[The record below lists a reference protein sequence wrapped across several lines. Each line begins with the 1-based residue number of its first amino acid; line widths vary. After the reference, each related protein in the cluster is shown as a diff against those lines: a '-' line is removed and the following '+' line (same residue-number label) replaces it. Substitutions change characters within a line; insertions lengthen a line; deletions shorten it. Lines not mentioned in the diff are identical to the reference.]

1 LRAPSLDASREKPA
15 RRRFPKARLGIRGFE
30 APSFLR
36 RDFCATNTVYEMTR
50 LLARLADIAY
60 RRRGRMVLAWV
71 VALVVL
77 IGLGSSLAGEYN
89 ADYDTPGSES
99 EAASELT
106 EREFGGYTGQ
116 EIFVVWKDP
125 AGANSPAARESV
137 DAFLAEAKEI
147 DNVEAQTP
155 IRVSKDGT
163 IATTTLPLTVP
174 GWEVSKEDGEKLVEA
189 AEENSGGGLEI
200 KLGGDPIYR
209 AQEGASPEGIGFLG
223 GAIVLLIAFGSVVA
237 AGLPLAIALV
247 GLGISSGGLI
257 LLLANVVDVPDW
269 TTAVTGLIGIGVGI
283 DYSLLVLTRFRSAM
297 HAGKDRHDA
306 VVEAVTTAGRSV
318 IIAGCTVVI
327 AVLGLFLTGLPYM
340 YGVAI
345 SASLAVLVMMF
356 AAVTLLPALL
366 SYLGPRVDRLRIPFL
381 GRTLKAEG
389 DGESP
394 AARWSHAVQRRPWT
408 AAIVATAVLL
418 ALAAPALGMR
428 LGFPDAGND
437 PPDTMTRQSYDLIS
451 EGFGP
456 GTNGPLVIAAQ
467 LPGPEARADVERLAQ
482 QLRGEDGVAFVPPP
496 RFNEP
501 GNAAI
506 ITVIPTT
513 SPQDEATEDL
523 VKHLRETVV
532 PEALAG
538 SGVRAEVGGVT
549 AALEDQ
555 SEYIVD
561 RMPLFISGVVGLSF
575 LLLLIAFHSPLIS
588 LKAGIM
594 NLLSVSAAYGVMT
607 LVAQGGTLGQ
617 LIGIDHEV
625 PIAPF
630 MPVMMFAILFG
641 LSMDYEVFLI
651 SRIREEYLKDGDTR
665 RAVADGLAKTARV
678 ITAAA
683 AIMVVVFLAFLTTPE
698 VFLKLFGIGL
708 ASAIFLDAT
717 VVRMVLVPAVMQ
729 LLGSRNWWIPDWLER
744 ILPRLDTERVAVGTA
759 EGRS

>member
-1 LRAPSLDASREKPA
+1 
-15 RRRFPKARLGIRGFE
+15 
-30 APSFLR
+30 
-36 RDFCATNTVYEMTR
+36 MTR
-50 LLARLADIAY
+50 RLTRLADLAY
-60 RRRGRMVLAWV
+60 RRRGRMVLAWIAAAV
-71 VALVVL
+71 VI
-77 IGLGSSLAGEYN
+77 IGVGSALAGEFQ

-99 EAASELT
+99 KAASDLT
-106 EREFGGYTGQ
+106 EKRFGGYSGQ
-116 EIFVVWKDP
+116 EIYVVWKDP
-125 AGANSPAARESV
+125 AGARSPGAQKRL
-137 DAFLAEAKEI
+137 DAFFAQAEQVKHIAPH
-147 DNVEAQTP
+147 AP
-155 IRVSKDGT
+155 IRVSENGT
-163 IATTTLPLTVP
+163 IGATTLPLTVP
-174 GWEVSKEDGEKLVEA
+174 GWEVKKDDGKKLIDA
-189 AEENSGGGLEI
+189 AEGNSGGGLQI
-200 KLGGDPIYR
+200 KLGGDPIYA
-209 AQEGASPEGIGFLG
+209 AQDATSPEGIGFLG
-223 GAIVLLIAFGSVVA
+223 AAIVLLIAFGSVVA
-237 AGLPLAIALV
+237 AGLPLVIALI

-257 LLLANVVDVPDW
+257 ALLANVVDVPDW
-269 TTAVTGLIGIGVGI
+269 TTAVSGLIGIGVGI

-297 HAGKDRHDA
+297 LDGKDRHDA

-318 IIAGCTVVI
+318 IIAGATVVI
-327 AVLGLFLTGLPYM
+327 AVLGLALTGLPYM

-345 SASLAVLVMMF
+345 SASIAVLVVML

-366 SYLGPRVDRLRIPFL
+366 SLLGHRVDRLRIPFL
-381 GRTLKAEG
+381 GRRLDVKTG
-389 DGESP
+389 SDSP

-408 AAIVATAVLL
+408 AAIAATALLL

-437 PPDTMTRQSYDLIS
+437 PTDTMTRQAYDLNT

-456 GTNGPLVIAAQ
+456 GTNGPLVIAAE
-467 LPGPEARADVERLAQ
+467 LPGRSAQPDMVSLAERLRREQ
-482 QLRGEDGVAFVPPP
+482 GVAFVARP
-496 RFNEP
+496 RINSS

-506 ITVIPTT
+506 LTVIPKG
-513 SPQDEATEDL
+513 SPQDQKTQDL
-523 VKHLRETVV
+523 VNRLRDDVLPDSLRNT
-532 PEALAG
+532 G
-538 SGVRAEVGGVT
+538 ITAEVGGVT

-555 SEYIVD
+555 SDFIKG
-561 RMPLFISGVVGLSF
+561 RMPVFIIGVVGLSF
-575 LLLLIAFHSPLIS
+575 LLLLVAFHSPLIS

-607 LVAQGGTLGQ
+607 VVAKGGAVGG

-625 PIAPF
+625 PVAPF

-683 AIMVVVFLAFLTTPE
+683 AIMVVVFLAFLAAPD

-729 LLGSRNWWIPDWLER
+729 LLGPLNWWIPDWLER
-744 ILPRLDTERVAVGTA
+744 KLPRLDVEGSAMGA
-759 EGRS
+759 EGRA